1 MCYQGLG
8 HQSAGYG
15 DNAHYL
21 HDCNL
26 VCWEFKC
33 ENIPLSANGC
43 QADTSSGYSKVNCY
57 PDLSIPTCRSVAYTL
72 PEVLLCKPHNA
83 KKYNIWNMEVVLLV
97 MMTGYMQ
104 KS

>member
-1 MCYQGLG
+1 MRTYR
-8 HQSAGYG
+8 SVPMA
-15 DNAHYL
+15 AR
-21 HDCNL
+21 
-26 VCWEFKC
+26 
-33 ENIPLSANGC
+33 P
-43 QADTSSGYSKVNCY
+43 TPSSGYSKVNCY

-72 PEVLLCKPHNA
+72 PEVLLCNPHNA

>member
-1 MCYQGLG
+1 M
-8 HQSAGYG
+8 
-15 DNAHYL
+15 
-21 HDCNL
+21 
-26 VCWEFKC
+26 CWEFKC

-43 QADTSSGYSKVNCY
+43 QADTRSGYSKVNCY

-72 PEVLLCKPHNA
+72 PEVLLCNPHNA